1 MVPRKGQKILH
12 LLPGE
17 HVMELIHR
25 RRIRHRH
32 KVAGIFLS
40 LRLQYKILFSF
51 FFFLVRHTADPAGT
65 VYYPLPNL
73 VHS

>member
-1 MVPRKGQKILH
+1 MASRKGHEALH
-12 LLPGE
+12 FLPGE
-17 HVMELIHR
+17 HGVELIHR

-73 VHS
+73 VHL